1 MFRGIKYL
9 CNIWRKT
16 DLFFQKQDEEF
27 NKFSPEHVKKSKN
40 WDFDEVFLFIAE
52 NNWASILQGKFASWQ
67 WWMMQNLKR
76 NSLVSSKF
84 TWGVWRILAL
94 SKMCTLMG
102 FFWTKYIIFELKKS
116 TGELSLMVL
125 NIDATFDGKVTC
137 SFKNDMRNLANFY
150 HKMLGN
156 LKIGTLMR
164 YFYWNYKVLELKFY
178 RGVLRHDSQEWCKI
192 RIGIDLS
199 VQNWHEEF
207 DQFWHFT
214 CGNHKNF
221 HFNGLLLNKV
231 YVWAEKS
238 IGELRLMELNI
249 DATFDG

>member
-1 MFRGIKYL
+1 MR
-9 CNIWRKT
+9 
-16 DLFFQKQDEEF
+16 
-27 NKFSPEHVKKSKN
+27 N
-40 WDFDEVFLFIAE
+40 W
-52 NNWASILQGKFASWQ
+52 
-67 WWMMQNLKR
+67 
-76 NSLVSSKF
+76 LVSSKL
-84 TWGVWRILAL
+84 TWTIWQILTQAL
-94 SKMCTLMG
+94 EFLKKLHFNG
-102 FFWTKYIIFELKKS
+102 LLLNKVYNLWAKKS

-192 RIGIDLS
+192 WIGIDLS

>member
-102 FFWTKYIIFELKKS
+102 FFWTKYIIFELKKVQGS
-116 TGELSLMVL
+116 YLWWYWILMQPLTEKWLVLS
-125 NIDATFDGKVTC
+125 
-137 SFKNDMRNLANFY
+137 
-150 HKMLGN
+150 KM
-156 LKIGTLMR
+156 T
-164 YFYWNYKVLELKFY
+164 W
-178 RGVLRHDSQEWCKI
+178 
-192 RIGIDLS
+192 GI
-199 VQNWHEEF
+199 
-207 DQFWHFT
+207 
-214 CGNHKNF
+214 
-221 HFNGLLLNKV
+221 
-231 YVWAEKS
+231 
-238 IGELRLMELNI
+238 
-249 DATFDG
+249 